1 MRKLLS
7 FFLLLLLFSCGSSNN
22 DKDFLSDK
30 SLSVGEKLQR
40 VITSDYLSSWKLTSE
55 QIDWLQAFYK
65 SQNHQ
70 PVFMKDSALSKT
82 GKVFL
87 EETHHFLWYGLPE
100 GRRLKM
106 PENLTEIEKEVWLTL
121 QLSTLINDLKTG
133 CFSFDTKSFKPLK
146 PADLSTVKTV
156 LNRFKKEKINTVLL
170 EVGPKDSTYYYLA
183 SQNYN
188 FCKKYGT
195 DSTSFSMKTQKEDS
209 IDVWKKVRTVLS
221 QKFKLDENSDSIS
234 TYKALNEYQLMN
246 GLDPDGKL
254 GRNTVKA
261 LNESNHEKALRA
273 CISMEKIRNSKV
285 RPEKYVRIN
294 LPEFMLYVKEKN
306 ATIEAHKVV
315 IGKISTQTP
324 ELESEIY
331 KVVFYPYWSVPY
343 SITSKEM
350 LPDLK
355 RDKNYLSRNH
365 YKLYSGAREL
375 DGSSIN
381 WSNVNGSFPYRVVQQ
396 PGKHNSL
403 GIVKFEFKNAHSVYV
418 HDTPL
423 KRFFNVAF
431 RSYSHGCM
439 RCDQPLQ
446 LAKTLLTMD
455 SVGRK
460 EAFTP
465 EKVDSLITVGK
476 HHPVSLMRPVPIFV
490 EYQTVVGYPDRI
502 VFYIDLYDRDEQW
515 LRKFK
520 KG

>member
-7 FFLLLLLFSCGSSNN
+7 FFLLLLLLSCGSSNN

-40 VITSDYLSSWKLTSE
+40 VITSDYLASWKLTSE
-55 QIDWLQAFYK
+55 QINWLQAFYK

-133 CFSFDTKSFKPLK
+133 CFSFDTKTFKPLK

-170 EVGPKDSTYYYLA
+170 EVGPKDSTYYNLA

-261 LNESNHEKALRA
+261 LNESYITELTPEQEKQIDEAIDRFVNEYLSKGKTMEDLQNDIMNEGFIGSILGGLAGFALG
-273 CISMEKIRNSKV
+273 SSV
-285 RPEKYVRIN
+285 
-294 LPEFMLYVKEKN
+294 
-306 ATIEAHKVV
+306 
-315 IGKISTQTP
+315 GKI
-324 ELESEIY
+324 I
-331 KVVFYPYWSVPY
+331 
-343 SITSKEM
+343 
-350 LPDLK
+350 
-355 RDKNYLSRNH
+355 
-365 YKLYSGAREL
+365 ARVL
-375 DGSSIN
+375 G
-381 WSNVNGSFPYRVVQQ
+381 VG
-396 PGKHNSL
+396 PG
-403 GIVKFEFKNAHSVYV
+403 I
-418 HDTPL
+418 
-423 KRFFNVAF
+423 
-431 RSYSHGCM
+431 
-439 RCDQPLQ
+439 
-446 LAKTLLTMD
+446 
-455 SVGRK
+455 
-460 EAFTP
+460 
-465 EKVDSLITVGK
+465 
-476 HHPVSLMRPVPIFV
+476 
-490 EYQTVVGYPDRI
+490 
-502 VFYIDLYDRDEQW
+502 LYDMLTSR
-515 LRKFK
+515 LVGAALGSALGSRI
-520 KG
+520 